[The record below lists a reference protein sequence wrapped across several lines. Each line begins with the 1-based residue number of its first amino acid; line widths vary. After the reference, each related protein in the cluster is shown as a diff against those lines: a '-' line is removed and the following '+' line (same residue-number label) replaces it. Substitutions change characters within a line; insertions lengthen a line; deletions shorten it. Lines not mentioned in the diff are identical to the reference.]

1 MYSKRLRYLYSFY
14 QLTFSEHSV
23 NNHAEDLRHL
33 FVGHEGQKKLRV
45 HMHGANDFGDI
56 ALRLTEKIEENVR
69 LFKYPTKPESV
80 F

>member
-1 MYSKRLRYLYSFY
+1 
-14 QLTFSEHSV
+14 V

-69 LFKYPTKPESV
+69 LFKYPTV